1 MRMIKRGSVSARTL
15 LTSAAAGLVVVAALA
30 VAAPAI
36 ASSDASTTANAS
48 TARLGPRPTPC
59 HPAPCGQPGQRTLP
73 AGQMQESTMVHLAI
87 TPHVARPGDIV
98 RMHITYSGSG
108 HCLVEQGS
116 DCGP

>member
-1 MRMIKRGSVSARTL
+1 
-15 LTSAAAGLVVVAALA
+15 
-30 VAAPAI
+30 
-36 ASSDASTTANAS
+36 
-48 TARLGPRPTPC
+48 
-59 HPAPCGQPGQRTLP
+59 
-73 AGQMQESTMVHLAI
+73 MQESTMVHLAI